1 MVLLDDDAV
10 DAGVQDDLDEEMWAD
25 ADAAA
30 IKRKKK
36 SAELARYEQYQES
49 RRNGAECERVC
60 ELACQEESNEH
71 DAHEDNE
78 DEDIVAEEEE
88 EEQERATALTTAQA
102 NRRQRVTS
110 WRRHMMEMDSDDE

>member
-1 MVLLDDDAV
+1 
-10 DAGVQDDLDEEMWAD
+10 MWAD

-30 IKRKKK
+30 IKRKRK

-71 DAHEDNE
+71 DAHEDDE

-110 WRRHMMEMDSDDE
+110 WRRHMMEMDSDAE